1 MATSRIDR
9 SDDTAAVLKIIATV
23 NGTEDA
29 VTKEWQAVTIS
40 DSTNPVAN
48 KLAIDAS
55 GHLQADIAAASVAV
69 PVTDNAGS
77 LTVDNAALSVTG
89 GGVEAT
95 ALRVTVASDSTGVLS
110 IDDNSGSLTI
120 DNAAL
125 SVTGGGVEAT
135 ALRVTLASDSTGVL
149 SIDDN
154 AGSLTIDGTVD
165 TELTTADL
173 DTGAGTDTRAVVGLV
188 GSASGGG
195 QIIPGSSTDG
205 LLVNLGANNDVTL
218 ASTTITGTVAVT
230 QSGTWDEVGINDSG
244 NAITVDW
251 AGTAPPIGAGLEATA
266 LRVTLATDSTGLV
279 SVDDNS
285 GSLTVDNAALSVT
298 GGGVEAAALRVTLAS
313 DSTGLI
319 SVDDNSGSLTVDGV
333 TRTEYTVDAAAP
345 AAPVGTTVVAERDDQ
360 LAALTE
366 IEGDWTNL
374 RASSKGALWVTIP
387 DTNGDPITSFGGG
400 TQYTEDAAAA
410 ADPVGT
416 VVNLIRKDAPAAVTS
431 TDGDNIAQRGTN
443 YGAAYVQV
451 VSSGGALIDTFGGS
465 GGTAQADESAF
476 TEGTTVMTP
485 VGGVLNDTIVSD
497 PTEDQAAAVRIT
509 AKRAFHTNL
518 RKADGTEITS
528 GGGVEANALRVTLA
542 SDSTGLVS
550 VDDNGGAITVDW
562 AGTAPPIGAGVE
574 ATALRV
580 TLATDSTG
588 LVSVDDNAG
597 SLTVD
602 GTVTANLSATD
613 NAVLDAIE
621 VDTTTLAGAVA
632 GTEMQVDVVAALPT
646 GTNTI
651 GNVGTLPLTAGG
663 CSMYH
668 KVSAATDNAA
678 NIKASAGQVYGITIY
693 NNAGYPVYVKLHNT
707 AGVPTAGAGVVRAFG
722 CQAGT
727 QTTYPITHGAAFG
740 TGIGITIIKDIT
752 DAGTTATAASD
763 CVVGV
768 EYK

>member
-48 KLAIDAS
+48 KLAVNV
-55 GHLQADIAAASVAV
+55 GGAASVIGAANSGV
-69 PVTDNAGS
+69 DIGDVTVN
-77 LTVDNAALSVTG
+77 NAAG
-89 GGVEAT
+89 
-95 ALRVTVASDSTGVLS
+95 ASAVN
-110 IDDNSGSLTI
+110 IQ
-120 DNAAL
+120 
-125 SVTGGGVEAT
+125 
-135 ALRVTLASDSTGVL
+135 
-149 SIDDN
+149 
-154 AGSLTIDGTVD
+154 DG
-165 TELTTADL
+165 
-173 DTGAGTDTRAVVGLV
+173 
-188 GSASGGG
+188 
-195 QIIPGSSTDG
+195 
-205 LLVNLGANNDVTL
+205 
-218 ASTTITGTVAVT
+218 
-230 QSGTWDEVGINDSG
+230 G
-244 NAITVDW
+244 NALTVDW
-251 AGTAPPIGAGLEATA
+251 AGTAPPIGAGL
-266 LRVTLATDSTGLV
+266 
-279 SVDDNS
+279 
-285 GSLTVDNAALSVT
+285 
-298 GGGVEAAALRVTLAS
+298 
-313 DSTGLI
+313 
-319 SVDDNSGSLTVDGV
+319 
-333 TRTEYTVDAAAP
+333 
-345 AAPVGTTVVAERDDQ
+345 
-360 LAALTE
+360 
-366 IEGDWTNL
+366 
-374 RASSKGALWVTIP
+374 
-387 DTNGDPITSFGGG
+387 
-400 TQYTEDAAAA
+400 
-410 ADPVGT
+410 
-416 VVNLIRKDAPAAVTS
+416 
-431 TDGDNIAQRGTN
+431 
-443 YGAAYVQV
+443 
-451 VSSGGALIDTFGGS
+451 
-465 GGTAQADESAF
+465 
-476 TEGTTVMTP
+476 
-485 VGGVLNDTIVSD
+485 
-497 PTEDQAAAVRIT
+497 
-509 AKRAFHTNL
+509 
-518 RKADGTEITS
+518 
-528 GGGVEANALRVTLA
+528 
-542 SDSTGLVS
+542 
-550 VDDNGGAITVDW
+550 
-562 AGTAPPIGAGVE
+562 E